1 MFHHLFN
8 DFYKKKPQRHHKV
21 VRKPRKKTCAWY
33 LVFFKVVSIITWNI
47 STMCTFVRNRRINLV
62 IFSYIKKGI
71 YERLSIGWNRW
82 RGDNV
87 TTEMKQIG
95 GVIVRAQLDFQLK
108 FMYFACGEIHVV
120 FPLFHMPN
128 INSFSVASEESY
140 YWISWHSKAHGT
152 ANEPRKKFQSV
163 RLLEPKQQ

>member
-8 DFYKKKPQRHHKV
+8 DFYKKTAASSQSRMKTT
-21 VRKPRKKTCAWY
+21 KKNMC
-33 LVFFKVVSIITWNI
+33 LVFGVFQSGFNYHLKYLNNVHLCKKSPHKSGDFFMHKEENI
-47 STMCTFVRNRRINLV
+47 WTFVYWL
-62 IFSYIKKGI
+62 G
-71 YERLSIGWNRW
+71 NRW

-95 GVIVRAQLDFQLK
+95 GVIVWAQLDFQLK

-128 INSFSVASEESY
+128 INSFSVASEESHC
-140 YWISWHSKAHGT
+140 WINWHSKVHGT

>member
-62 IFSYIKKGI
+62 IFSCTKKRI

-140 YWISWHSKAHGT
+140 CWISWHSKAHGT